1 MPELRLLMFPE
12 DYGFALLAR
21 EELPRK
27 SDLDF
32 KLDSEKPTKF
42 IDADWGVLVQ
52 ISSLIY
58 NACVTH
64 IMHRCSSLGSSGFR
78 WLRSTDDS
86 EAVETQEYW
95 NVDPLHEMV
104 SISGP
109 SE

>member
-12 DYGFALLAR
+12 DYGFALLAC

-32 KLDSEKPTKF
+32 KQDSEKS

-64 IMHRCSSLGSSGFR
+64 IMHRCSSLGH
-78 WLRSTDDS
+78 L
-86 EAVETQEYW
+86 
-95 NVDPLHEMV
+95 V
-104 SISGP
+104 SVGRVRL
-109 SE
+109 

>member
-1 MPELRLLMFPE
+1 M
-12 DYGFALLAR
+12 
-21 EELPRK
+21 
-27 SDLDF
+27 S
-32 KLDSEKPTKF
+32 T
-42 IDADWGVLVQ
+42 V
-52 ISSLIY
+52 
-58 NACVTH
+58 
-64 IMHRCSSLGSSGFR
+64 FR

>member
-1 MPELRLLMFPE
+1 MCNTHNASLLE
-12 DYGFALLAR
+12 
-21 EELPRK
+21 
-27 SDLDF
+27 S
-32 KLDSEKPTKF
+32 
-42 IDADWGVLVQ
+42 W
-52 ISSLIY
+52 
-58 NACVTH
+58 
-64 IMHRCSSLGSSGFR
+64 SSGFCGKSSAVSTVFR

>member
-1 MPELRLLMFPE
+1 
-12 DYGFALLAR
+12 
-21 EELPRK
+21 
-27 SDLDF
+27 
-32 KLDSEKPTKF
+32 
-42 IDADWGVLVQ
+42 VLVQ

-64 IMHRCSSLGSSGFR
+64 IMHRWLESWSSGFCGKRSAIGTVSR